1 MLKIKK
7 AILPVAGLGTR
18 FLPATKA
25 QPKEMLPLVDKP
37 VIQFLV
43 EEAVNSGIE
52 EIIFVT
58 GRNKRAIEDHFD
70 HAAELDQVLRKKG
83 QHDVADHIRSI
94 AEMAKFVYVRQ
105 KEPRGPGD
113 AILAA
118 RHLIGDE
125 PFVILYGDDVVM
137 SEPPFLKQ
145 MIGVFERYE
154 APVLALRK
162 VPWKDV
168 ERWGIVEGKKISERL
183 YRIHDLVEKPSRNEA
198 PSRHAIVA
206 KFIVTPDIFPALEKS
221 PLVKGE
227 LYLTDALKAVGVT
240 RGLYGYEVTE
250 RYYDCGSK
258 LGFLQ
263 AITEYALEHPEVG
276 KEYRRYLEALM
287 KH

>member
-1 MLKIKK
+1 MMKIKK

-37 VIQFLV
+37 VIQFIV

-70 HAAELDQVLRKKG
+70 HMSELDHMLRRVGK
-83 QHDVADHIRSI
+83 DDIAEEVRSI
-94 AEMAKFVYVRQ
+94 ADLARFTYVRQ
-105 KEPRGPGD
+105 KEPKGPGD

-125 PFVILYGDDVVM
+125 PFAVLYGDDVVL

-145 MIGVFERYE
+145 MMRVFEEYG
-154 APVLALRK
+154 APVLAMRR
-162 VPWKDV
+162 VPWREV
-168 ERWGIVEGKKISERL
+168 ERWGVVKIKRVSEGVHRVL
-183 YRIHDLVEKPSRNEA
+183 DLVEKPSRAEA
-198 PSRHAIVA
+198 PSNYAIVS

-227 LYLTDALKAVGVT
+227 LYLTDALKTVGAAQ
-240 RGLYGYEVTE
+240 GLYGCMVQDKYF
-250 RYYDCGSK
+250 DCGSK

-276 KEYRRYLEALM
+276 KEYRKYLRRLIR
-287 KH
+287 